1 MSQTNYAVCHLQRG
15 GSNGSGLS
23 CHIERQTVNGKA
35 FVPENADASRTH
47 LNREL
52 IIFPDGVHNRTQA
65 IQHRIDHAGLKRKV
79 GKNQTTHI
87 CIILSGTHEQMMKLE
102 EKGKIGQWCEANL
115 KWLKDSFG
123 EENVVSCVLHMDEK
137 TPHLHAT
144 VVPIVNTPRKR
155 RVREGE
161 EKYKVKRH
169 GFRLSCDDMMSR
181 VRLKKYQDTYGV
193 AMKAFGLERGIVGST
208 AKHKSTQQYA
218 KDVQCS
224 LEAVEKEMAEKKN
237 GIKAK
242 ILDVFGS
249 GELAD
254 AKRAIA
260 ERDAQID
267 ALKVK
272 CEEKDSKMEAMAKE
286 HKKEVFDITKL
297 YHQTLSE
304 REEARNEVDRLKTER
319 KQLLR
324 KAYPER
330 FRLSSGASL
339 QKLWVLGES
348 NPSLRIQTRV
358 GDVENTASSYAI
370 SHLLLSRYE
379 HGELTEEELVNE
391 VFLPEEQ
398 INECQMSLLV
408 AMLNVASGGPATP
421 HVGTGGGGGS
431 SDLPWNDK
439 KKRGHFR

>member
-65 IQHRIDHAGLKRKV
+65 IQHRIDHAGLERKV

-144 VVPIVNTPRKR
+144 VVPIVNAPRKR
-155 RVREGE
+155 RIREGE

-218 KDVQCS
+218 QEVQCS
-224 LEAVEKEMAEKKN
+224 LEAVEKEISGMKS
-237 GIKAK
+237 GLKAK
-242 ILDVFGS
+242 LLGVVGA
-249 GELAD
+249 GELVQARKTI
-254 AKRAIA
+254 AEQKVQIEKLSQKLA
-260 ERDAQID
+260 ERDSQIGTM
-267 ALKVK
+267 KQ
-272 CEEKDSKMEAMAKE
+272 E
-286 HKKEVFDITKL
+286 HNKKVFDITNL
-297 YHQTLSE
+297 YHRVVSE
-304 REEARNEVDRLKTER
+304 REAVLKEMENLREENR
-319 KQLLR
+319 KLQR
-324 KAYPER
+324 VVYPER
-330 FRLSSGASL
+330 FRLSSGAELSSICF
-339 QKLWVLGES
+339 LGAF
-348 NPSLRIQTRV
+348 NNTLRIETRV
-358 GDVENTASSYAI
+358 GGEVHAASCYDI
-370 SHLLLSRYE
+370 PREILSQYQS
-379 HGELTEEELVNE
+379 GTLTEEELVNE
-391 VFLPEEQ
+391 LFPPEEQ
-398 INECQMSLLV
+398 VNELQLNLLGT
-408 AMLNVASGGPATP
+408 MLNLAAGGPATP
-421 HVGTGGGGGS
+421 HVGTGGGGGDS
-431 SDLPWNDK
+431 QLHWNDK
-439 KKRGHFR
+439 KKRGLFP